1 MMSKSSREAASEGPA
16 VLHMC
21 FCSLSNISVAART
34 TNPDKATVFHARLP
48 GRFIDIQSNY
58 STKNFINQGSNFLQ
72 GSFSNRHKLRV
83 TIQFR

>member
-1 MMSKSSREAASEGPA
+1 MMSKSSREAANEGPA

-34 TNPDKATVFHARLP
+34 ANPDVATVFHARLSSK
-48 GRFIDIQSNY
+48 FVDIQSNN
-58 STKNFINQGSNFLQ
+58 STKNFINQSSNFLQ
-72 GSFSNRHKLRV
+72 GSFSNRHKLV